1 MAPTFSGGKLNLKGS
16 KMAKKK
22 SKKSKHKV
30 DVNGQKEKHEDEQII
45 NDDIEKG
52 NDSDEDDLTAAEKMS
67 LKRKKQ
73 REKEELEKIGKKS
86 HRERIEEFNEK
97 LGKLTEH
104 NDIPRVRILI
114 ILVQTMCVNPI
125 TLWLI
130 IAHKSL
136 SFYKQF
142 FS

>member
-16 KMAKKK
+16 TKAKKK

-30 DVNGQKEKHEDEQII
+30 DVDNQRDKHETEQII
-45 NDDIEKG
+45 NDDVNKG
-52 NDSDEDDLTAAEKMS
+52 DDSDEDDLTAAEKMS

-86 HRERIEEFNEK
+86 HRERVEEFNEK

-104 NDIPRVRILI
+104 NDIPRVRLLKLFWSKFFV
-114 ILVQTMCVNPI
+114 LV
-125 TLWLI
+125 
-130 IAHKSL
+130 
-136 SFYKQF
+136 
-142 FS
+142 